1 MVISEKGLDGKIE
14 ALRVDPF
21 SLDKVLLFSNPFSE
35 ELFQTMRIR
44 LSEKHAREIVKCCPQ
59 F

>member
-14 ALRVDPF
+14 ALRVDP
-21 SLDKVLLFSNPFSE
+21 SGLDHALLFSNPFGE

-44 LSEKHAREIVKCCPQ
+44 LSEKHAREIVKRCPQ